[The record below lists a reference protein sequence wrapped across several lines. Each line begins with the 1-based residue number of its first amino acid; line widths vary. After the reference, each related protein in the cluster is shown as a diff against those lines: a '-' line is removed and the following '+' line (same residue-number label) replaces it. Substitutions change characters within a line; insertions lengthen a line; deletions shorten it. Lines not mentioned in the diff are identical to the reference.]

1 MSSSS
6 VSLFPES
13 AMHGTGHPQDGDPQT
28 AEAVCGGVFFGQA
41 CPICGRML
49 RISVTLLGRRVY
61 CQHCGGG
68 FVAAD
73 ASLASGTASSAD
85 RSRACD
91 EAVDALLAK
100 ADAVLARAGGGR
112 RISR

>member
-1 MSSSS
+1 
-6 VSLFPES
+6 
-13 AMHGTGHPQDGDPQT
+13 MHGTDHPHDDGVQS
-28 AEAVCGGVFFGQA
+28 AEAVCGDVFFGQA

-49 RISVTLLGRRVY
+49 RISVMLLGRRVY

-73 ASLASGTASSAD
+73 ESLAGGTAPVAD